1 MRLENITDYIFI
13 KQMWYNLL
21 VPKNNE
27 KYSSSVPALLSKEK
41 VSSLHGK
48 LLTCFTP
55 SRNYCEQNGHR
66 IINADKP
73 FVRLFSLF
81 NDYDEFIE
89 FLQTRTYE
97 NKCMYEII
105 LGDLPQKPHFDIDI
119 PEGRADV
126 DGVALCCDVIQC
138 CKTYFQNQ
146 GITLYDHNIL
156 LYTSLPDDEIS
167 RVTNSSNDNKFTFD
181 VDVTSV
187 GTGERIKNN
196 KQSYHI
202 VIGGYKYANN
212 SQCRAF
218 YDDIVTMVQPQ
229 FREWIDD
236 AVYSV
241 KQQFRVLGSHKFG
254 NNKTKIILK
263 VDEFMKNKKLIHK
276 KQDTRYYDYSYD
288 KVFGLQLL
296 ESLISLTVGCII
308 LPIPISMKGNK
319 SDIRIYDDDN
329 HVPDITQD
337 CVRLAETLFDK
348 KIFKIREVVG
358 NRILLN
364 RKKSAYCKVCEKVHD
379 GEHAYI
385 TYYNGVLYFRCRRAT
400 HSIIL
405 KSGLSSDYV
414 EINNKDRRVGF
425 ISDWTEEI
433 DYGETISYIRE
444 KIKNRD
450 NEIKVEQ
457 LLNDNIINVKDLTCN
472 VVCDDKIDPI
482 YELCN
487 PSNFI
492 NAKDEQSS
500 SMNKIREQSSS
511 HKPVDEQILRDTQ
524 LFPCVKILP
533 STGRRKRRTRNVIE
547 DTANNIEHTC
557 HTKEQSTFKLSEHTF
572 PSMKK
577 VRPTTEINI
586 FNIGSLIEDFIPS
599 KISSNKSTF
608 NKYF

>member
-1 MRLENITDYIFI
+1 
-13 KQMWYNLL
+13 MWYNLL
-21 VPKNNE
+21 VSKNNE
-27 KYSSSVPALLSKEK
+27 KYSSNVPALLSKEK

-55 SRNYCEQNGHR
+55 SRSYCEQNGHR
-66 IINADKP
+66 IINVDKP

-81 NDYDEFIE
+81 NNYDEFIE
-89 FLQTRTYE
+89 FIQTRTYE

-126 DGVALCCDVIQC
+126 DGVSLCCDVIQC

-146 GITLYDHNIL
+146 GISLYDHNIL

-167 RVTNSSNDNKFTFD
+167 HINNSSNNNFTLD

-187 GTGERIKNN
+187 GVNERIKNN

-241 KQQFRVLGSHKFG
+241 KQQFRVLGAHKFG

-319 SDIRIYDDDN
+319 SDIRIYDDDDSR
-329 HVPDITQD
+329 VPDITQD

-364 RKKSAYCKVCEKVHD
+364 RKKSAYCKICEKVHD

-385 TYYNGVLYFRCRRAT
+385 TYYNGVLYFRCRRAN

-425 ISDWTEEI
+425 ISDWNEEI
-433 DYGETISYIRE
+433 DYGETISHIRE

-450 NEIKVEQ
+450 NEIKTET
-457 LLNDNIINVKDLTCN
+457 LFNDNIINVKDLNCN
-472 VVCDDKIDPI
+472 VVCDNKIDPI

-492 NAKDEQSS
+492 NTKDEQS
-500 SMNKIREQSSS
+500 NLHNELIT
-511 HKPVDEQILRDTQ
+511 HDTQ

-533 STGRRKRRTRNVIE
+533 STGRRKRRIRNIKENIE
-547 DTANNIEHTC
+547 DDIEHTY
-557 HTKEQSTFKLSEHTF
+557 HTKEKSTFKLSEHTF

-577 VRPTTEINI
+577 VRPTTDINI
-586 FNIGSLIEDFIPS
+586 FNIGSLVEDFIPS

-608 NKYF
+608 NKFF